1 MSLPVMSLRVLPILL
16 ALALAPAPGAAQA
29 AADAAALAPPSGAA
43 AGGPPLAVELMRV
56 EEGPLT
62 FNVALTGTI
71 VAQDSI
77 DMSFPQ
83 GGRVTEVLAEA
94 GDRVRASQPLART
107 DAVQQQ
113 QVLAAAEA
121 ALSGAR
127 AAQEQAGQAAARA
140 SELLRRGIGTRAALD
155 AAQQAQ
161 SAAQGQVESART
173 EVDRARRALEDT
185 ILTAPQDAVVTARSA
200 EPGQIV
206 GAAQTIVTLAALTG
220 LEAVFAT
227 PDAPQLGRALGAPVT
242 LKPLDRPGLALK
254 ATVTE
259 IAPLVDPA
267 TASVTVR
274 AAIMGAMDSSL
285 LGAAVRGEVHL
296 PAGTGIAVP
305 WTALSSVGDEPAVWR
320 LGAGNRVEIVPV
332 EIERYQTG
340 AVVLKSG
347 VKVGDI
353 IVGEGSQMLY
363 PGRGVIAGKV
373 RR

>member
-1 MSLPVMSLRVLPILL
+1 R
-16 ALALAPAPGAAQA
+16 
-29 AADAAALAPPSGAA
+29 
-43 AGGPPLAVELMRV
+43 AG
-56 EEGPLT
+56 
-62 FNVALTGTI
+62 
-71 VAQDSI
+71 
-77 DMSFPQ
+77 
-83 GGRVTEVLAEA
+83 
-94 GDRVRASQPLART
+94 QPLART

-121 ALSGAR
+121 ALAGAR

-155 AAQQAQ
+155 SAQQTQ
-161 SAAQGQVESART
+161 SAAQGQVEAART
-173 EVDRARRALEDT
+173 EVDRARRALKDT
-185 ILTAPQDAVVTARSA
+185 ILSAPQDAVVTARSA

-206 GAAQTIVTLAALTG
+206 GAAQAIVTLAALTG

-227 PDAPQLGRALGAPVT
+227 PDAPQLDRALGAPVT
-242 LKPLDRPGLALK
+242 LKPLDRPGLVLK

-320 LGAGNRVEIVPV
+320 VGPEGRAEIVPV
-332 EIERYQTG
+332 GIERYQTG

-363 PGRGVIAGKV
+363 PGRAVTAGKV
-373 RR
+373 RP